1 MIVVV
6 RELRQRVNQASISGV
21 FRECIEIFN
30 MAGDRY
36 ESHALALLF
45 FPSLS
50 KLFNGLD
57 NDPVLQ
63 DFPNR
68 KLLQLL
74 FISKLKI
81 LFTF

>member
-36 ESHALALLF
+36 ESHALVLLF

-50 KLFNGLD
+50 KLFNGFD
-57 NDPVLQ
+57 NENNEN
-63 DFPNR
+63 FSSYFSSAN
-68 KLLQLL
+68 
-74 FISKLKI
+74 
-81 LFTF
+81 